1 MLLCTQKKRGAETH
15 GQKSDGASRKNLFS
29 KHEEISEGP
38 PTVSRHY
45 LNNVLTL
52 SFIRDRDTLTDRQRE
67 RQIARNFRSG
77 TLFSLSFC
85 IKVRASE

>member
-1 MLLCTQKKRGAETH
+1 MCTQKKRGAETH

-52 SFIRDRDTLTDRQRE
+52 SFIRDRDTLTDRETERE
-67 RQIARNFRSG
+67 TDLSKLQIGDAFLS
-77 TLFSLSFC
+77 LFLHKS
-85 IKVRASE
+85 ASE